1 MKPRVSDPPAM
12 FAGINGSEAL
22 ILLVIILIVVGPE
35 RLPHYAAQ
43 LGKLVRG
50 LKAMLSDAQTKVRD
64 ELGPEGEDIPWEK
77 LDPRQYDPRR
87 IVREAVFTDDSDGAA
102 TPTGTGA
109 ARRLGPGAA
118 AAGTGVA
125 MGAGAAAAT
134 AVRRSKA
141 GVQRDAGQPPPFDDE
156 AT

>member
-1 MKPRVSDPPAM
+1 M

-50 LKAMLSDAQTKVRD
+50 LKAMLSDAQNKVRD
-64 ELGPEGEDIPWEK
+64 ELGPEGEDIPWDK

-87 IVREAVFTDDSDGAA
+87 IVREAVFTDDADGPA
-102 TPTGTGA
+102 TTRTGA
-109 ARRLGPGAA
+109 GRRLGAGAA
-118 AAGTGVA
+118 AAGTGAA
-125 MGAGAAAAT
+125 MSAGTAT
-134 AVRRSKA
+134 AVRGAKA
-141 GVQRDAGQPPPFDDE
+141 GAQRDADQPPPFDDE